1 MSYAQLDPLVIY
13 KKESFE
19 KFQELL
25 ANITNN
31 TASYLLKLDFDA
43 IAVQQS
49 GELIQEESNEEKVI
63 EILTSASKNIP
74 QQASKPEIEV
84 QDSRA
89 QIFENNDDFEVF
101 EVEEWPAQKVIKSEG
116 KVRPNDPCPCGSGK
130 KYKKCCGKE

>member
-49 GELIQEESNEEKVI
+49 GQLIQEENNEEKVI

-74 QQASKPEIEV
+74 QQASKPETEI

-89 QIFENNDDFEVF
+89 QIFDNSNDTDVEVF
-101 EVEEWPAQKVIKSEG
+101 EVE
-116 KVRPNDPCPCGSGK
+116 D
-130 KYKKCCGKE
+130 

>member
-31 TASYLLKLDFDA
+31 TASYLLDFDA

-49 GELIQEESNEEKVI
+49 GQLIQEESNEEKVI
-63 EILTSASKNIP
+63 EILTSASKNIT
-74 QQASKPEIEV
+74 QQASKPKTEV

-101 EVEEWPAQKVIKSEG
+101 EVEE
-116 KVRPNDPCPCGSGK
+116 
-130 KYKKCCGKE
+130 

>member
-49 GELIQEESNEEKVI
+49 GQLIQDESNEEKVI
-63 EILTSASKNIP
+63 ESLTAASRNIAHQP
-74 QQASKPEIEV
+74 SKPQTEV

-89 QIFENNDDFEVF
+89 QIFDNSNDTDVEVF
-101 EVEEWPAQKVIKSEG
+101 EV
-116 KVRPNDPCPCGSGK
+116 DD
-130 KYKKCCGKE
+130 

>member
-49 GELIQEESNEEKVI
+49 GQLIQEESNEEKVI
-63 EILTSASKNIP
+63 EILTSASRNIAHQP
-74 QQASKPEIEV
+74 SKPETEV

-89 QIFENNDDFEVF
+89 EIFDNSNDTDVEVF
-101 EVEEWPAQKVIKSEG
+101 EVE
-116 KVRPNDPCPCGSGK
+116 D
-130 KYKKCCGKE
+130 